1 MSLQLDLLGQ
11 GVEFLHSNKP
21 SIVHGDLK
29 VASALSDPDVGCA
42 AVLLPLVL
50 TSGCYSNIAKL
61 LLAANILIDEGF
73 RAKVSDFGIALRRG
87 SLDFACILAFFPP
100 LLLRGDCDVI
110 SGPAVAFAPMRLS

>member
-1 MSLQLDLLGQ
+1 MRGQPPIVDMSLQLDLLGQ

-61 LLAANILIDEGF
+61 LLVLTSG
-73 RAKVSDFGIALRRG
+73 
-87 SLDFACILAFFPP
+87 C
-100 LLLRGDCDVI
+100 CD
-110 SGPAVAFAPMRLS
+110 GM